1 MTFRET
7 IQRASCCFELA
18 IPSSLSRSGAAE
30 LRIHTGNERRGQFPF
45 LRSWFPRW
53 GNERGERNLMAELEL
68 ARLEG

>member
-1 MTFRET
+1 MAFHET

-18 IPSSLSRSGAAE
+18 GSLGCSRNS